1 MRNGVEA
8 KKKEREREGKK
19 VWEIPP
25 DQNPAFKTAVLF
37 FTHV

>member
-8 KKKEREREGKK
+8 KKKKEGKK

-25 DQNPAFKTAVLF
+25 DQNTALKTAVLF
-37 FTHV
+37 FTHI